1 MNLIEKFGGATRFNL
16 TLLVLSLCLFNF
28 IALGVL
34 WFNPSVGIELFK
46 ITFPPFIVVLT
57 GIVTY
62 FYGKSKED
70 AQNNLNVENQ
80 TSQLG

>member
-1 MNLIEKFGGATRFNL
+1 MNIIEKFGGATRFNL

-28 IALGVL
+28 IALVVL
-34 WFNPSVGIELFK
+34 WFNPSVGLELFK

-62 FYGKSKED
+62 FYNKSKED
-70 AQNNLNVENQ
+70 GTKPIVDNQ
-80 TSQLG
+80 PTQLG

>member
-1 MNLIEKFGGATRFNL
+1 MNIIEKFGGATRFNL

-28 IALGVL
+28 IALVVL
-34 WFNPSVGIELFK
+34 WFNPSVGLELFK

-70 AQNNLNVENQ
+70 QQKPIVDNQ
-80 TSQLG
+80 PTQLG